1 MWKIL
6 IKLSLFF
13 IFVGIMGMIL
23 INDLM
28 MRLILLDLNMF
39 FFNLVLL
46 SYIIDKQEELLKPK
60 VKIKKVCN

>member
-13 IFVGIMGMIL
+13 IFIGIMGMIL

>member
-46 SYIIDKQEELLKPK
+46 SYIIDKQEELLKRETEK
-60 VKIKKVCN
+60 GE

>member
-46 SYIIDKQEELLKPK
+46 SYIIDKQEKLLKPK

>member
-13 IFVGIMGMIL
+13 IFIGIMGMIL

-28 MRLILLDLNMF
+28 VRLILLDLNMF

-60 VKIKKVCN
+60 VKTKKVCN